1 MGEDCLS
8 NGSNGRIGGGG
19 GGGSTPLM
27 GYTWSMLVHS
37 TPCYFRRFGHKP

>member
-19 GGGSTPLM
+19 GGVNTPYGLHLVHVSSF
-27 GYTWSMLVHS
+27 YSMLL
-37 TPCYFRRFGHKP
+37 

>member
-19 GGGSTPLM
+19 GGVVNTPYGLHLVHVSSF
-27 GYTWSMLVHS
+27 YSMLL
-37 TPCYFRRFGHKP
+37 

>member
-19 GGGSTPLM
+19 GGSTPLM
-27 GYTWSMLVHS
+27 GNTWYMLVHS
-37 TPCYFRRFGHKP
+37 TPRYFRRFVHKP

>member
-19 GGGSTPLM
+19 GVNTPYGLHLVHVSSF
-27 GYTWSMLVHS
+27 YSMLL
-37 TPCYFRRFGHKP
+37 